1 MKKTVLIL
9 LLVFSISNS
18 LVAQKKAVTK
28 PTVKPEPKKQVEILP
43 VINDFDR
50 VLKIAVM
57 SDKTTWSLGVNYK
70 KEEYV
75 PIKSENVK
83 ILIDSFIV
91 SPKSNECDKFYIKKY
106 KKEIDTL
113 FTNMKFLSDGYCT
126 FLGVKNTEVPIKIS
140 NYNVTSKLFLIKGI
154 ASTDIYNTL
163 KLTSR
168 QRASKIITSSII
180 PSLKSLKPILNKE
193 FDYVGLGVV
202 FGSKDFS
209 DKSALALKE
218 EYVFFIAPKSKI
230 IDFNNNK
237 ITEDELI
244 QSADVYISDR
254 EMSYDVK
261 KVKITLE

>member
-1 MKKTVLIL
+1 MKRIILIIAI
-9 LLVFSISNS
+9 VISNS
-18 LVAQKKAVTK
+18 IVAQKKAVAK
-28 PTVKPEPKKQVEILP
+28 PALKPLQKAQVEILP
-43 VINDFDR
+43 EINDFDR

-57 SDKTTWSLGVNYK
+57 SDKTLWSLGINYK
-70 KEEYV
+70 TEKYL

-83 ILIDSFIV
+83 IFIDSFIV
-91 SPKSNECDKFYIKKY
+91 APKSNECDKFYIKKY

-113 FTNMKFLSDGYCT
+113 FTNMKFIGDNYSM
-126 FLGVKNTEVPIKIS
+126 FLGVKSTELPIKIS
-140 NYNVTSKLFLIKGI
+140 NYNVNSKLFLIKGI
-154 ASTDIYNTL
+154 ATTDIYNTL
-163 KLTSR
+163 RLTSR
-168 QRASKIITSSII
+168 QRASKIITSRII
-180 PSLKSLKPILNKE
+180 PSLKSLKPILNKQ
-193 FDYVGLGVV
+193 FDYIGLGVV

-218 EYVFFIAPKSKI
+218 DYVFFIAPKSKI

>member
-1 MKKTVLIL
+1 MKKIVIL
-9 LLVFSISNS
+9 LLLACSVSNS
-18 LVAQKKAVTK
+18 IVAQKKTIGKAA
-28 PTVKPEPKKQVEILP
+28 VKPVQKIQAEILP
-43 VINDFDR
+43 EINDFDK

-57 SDKTTWSLGVNYK
+57 TDKTTWSLGVNYK
-70 KEEYV
+70 KENYV
-75 PIKSENVK
+75 PIKSEVVK
-83 ILIDSFIV
+83 IFIDSFIV
-91 SPKSNECDKFYIKKY
+91 SPKSNVCDKFYIKKY

-113 FTNMKFLSDGYCT
+113 FTNMKFLGDSYCT
-126 FLGVKNTEVPIKIS
+126 FLGVKNIEVPIKIS

-163 KLTSR
+163 RLTSR
-168 QRASKIITSSII
+168 QRASKIITTRII
-180 PSLKSLKPILNKE
+180 PSLKSLNPILNKE
-193 FDYVGLGVV
+193 FDFIGFGVV

-209 DKSALALKE
+209 DKSALPLKE
-218 EYVFFIAPKSKI
+218 DYVFFISTKSKI

-254 EMSYDVK
+254 EMSFDVK

>member
-1 MKKTVLIL
+1 MKRIILIIAIVISNSMIAQKKTV
-9 LLVFSISNS
+9 V
-18 LVAQKKAVTK
+18 K
-28 PTVKPEPKKQVEILP
+28 PTVKPVQKAQVEILP
-43 VINDFDR
+43 EINDFDR

-70 KEEYV
+70 KENYV

-83 ILIDSFIV
+83 IFIDSFIV
-91 SPKSNECDKFYIKKY
+91 APKSNECDKFYIKKY

-113 FTNMKFLSDGYCT
+113 FTNMKFLGDSYCT
-126 FLGVKNTEVPIKIS
+126 FLSVKNAEVPIKVS

-163 KLTSR
+163 RLTSR
-168 QRASKIITSSII
+168 QRASKIITTRII
-180 PSLKSLKPILNKE
+180 PTLKSLKPILNKE

-218 EYVFFIAPKSKI
+218 DYVFFIAPKSKI

-244 QSADVYISDR
+244 QSADVYISDG
-254 EMSYDVK
+254 EMSFDVK
-261 KVKITLE
+261 KVKIALE

>member
-1 MKKTVLIL
+1 MKRIILIIAI
-9 LLVFSISNS
+9 VISNS
-18 LVAQKKAVTK
+18 IVAQKKTVAK
-28 PTVKPEPKKQVEILP
+28 PAVKPVQKTQVEILP
-43 VINDFDR
+43 EINDFDR

-70 KEEYV
+70 KENYI
-75 PIKSENVK
+75 PIKSEEVK
-83 ILIDSFIV
+83 IFIDSFIV
-91 SPKSNECDKFYIKKY
+91 APKSNECDKFYIKKY

-113 FTNMKFLSDGYCT
+113 FTNMKFLGDSYCT
-126 FLGVKNTEVPIKIS
+126 FLSVKNVEVPIKIS
-140 NYNVTSKLFLIKGI
+140 NYNVSSKLFLIKGI

-163 KLTSR
+163 RLTSR
-168 QRASKIITSSII
+168 QRASKIITSRII

-193 FDYVGLGVV
+193 FDYVGMGVV

-218 EYVFFIAPKSKI
+218 DYVFFIAPKSKI

-254 EMSYDVK
+254 EMSFDVK

>member
-1 MKKTVLIL
+1 MKRIILIIAI
-9 LLVFSISNS
+9 VISNS
-18 LVAQKKAVTK
+18 IVAQKKAVAK
-28 PTVKPEPKKQVEILP
+28 PAVKPVQKTQVEILP
-43 VINDFDR
+43 EINDFDR

-70 KEEYV
+70 KENYI
-75 PIKSENVK
+75 PIKSEEVK

-91 SPKSNECDKFYIKKY
+91 APKSNECDKFYIKKY

-113 FTNMKFLSDGYCT
+113 FTNMKFLGDSYCT
-126 FLGVKNTEVPIKIS
+126 FLGVKNVEVPIKIS
-140 NYNVTSKLFLIKGI
+140 NYNVTSKLFLLKGI

-163 KLTSR
+163 RLTSR
-168 QRASKIITSSII
+168 QRASKIITSRII
-180 PSLKSLKPILNKE
+180 PSLKSLKPILSKE
-193 FDYVGLGVV
+193 FDYVGMGVV

-218 EYVFFIAPKSKI
+218 DYVFFIAPKSKI

-254 EMSYDVK
+254 EMSFDVK
-261 KVKITLE
+261 KVKIALE

>member
-1 MKKTVLIL
+1 MKRIILIL
-9 LLVFSISNS
+9 AIVITNSI
-18 LVAQKKAVTK
+18 VAQKKAVAK
-28 PTVKPEPKKQVEILP
+28 PAVKPVQKTQVEILP
-43 VINDFDR
+43 EINDFDR

-70 KEEYV
+70 KENYV
-75 PIKSENVK
+75 P
-83 ILIDSFIV
+83 
-91 SPKSNECDKFYIKKY
+91 
-106 KKEIDTL
+106 
-113 FTNMKFLSDGYCT
+113 TNMKFLGDSYCT
-126 FLGVKNTEVPIKIS
+126 FLGVKNIEVPIKIS

-163 KLTSR
+163 RLTSR
-168 QRASKIITSSII
+168 QRASKIITSRII

-193 FDYVGLGVV
+193 FDYVGMGVV

-218 EYVFFIAPKSKI
+218 DYVFFIAPKSKI

-254 EMSYDVK
+254 EMSFDVK
-261 KVKITLE
+261 KVKIALE

>member
-1 MKKTVLIL
+1 MKRIILIIAI
-9 LLVFSISNS
+9 VISN
-18 LVAQKKAVTK
+18 LIVAQKKTVAK
-28 PTVKPEPKKQVEILP
+28 PAVKPVQKTQVEILP

-70 KEEYV
+70 KENYI
-75 PIKSENVK
+75 PIKSEEVK

-91 SPKSNECDKFYIKKY
+91 APKSNECDKFYIKKY

-113 FTNMKFLSDGYCT
+113 FTNMKFLGDSYCT
-126 FLGVKNTEVPIKIS
+126 FLGVKNIEVPIKIS

-163 KLTSR
+163 RLTSR
-168 QRASKIITSSII
+168 QRASKIITSRII

-193 FDYVGLGVV
+193 FDYIGLGVV

-209 DKSALALKE
+209 DKSTLALKQD
-218 EYVFFIAPKSKI
+218 YVFFIAPKSKI

>member
-1 MKKTVLIL
+1 MKRIILIL
-9 LLVFSISNS
+9 AIIISNS
-18 LVAQKKAVTK
+18 IVAQKKAVTK
-28 PTVKPEPKKQVEILP
+28 PAVKPVQKTQVEILP
-43 VINDFDR
+43 EINDFDR

-70 KEEYV
+70 KENYV
-75 PIKSENVK
+75 PIKSEEVK
-83 ILIDSFIV
+83 IFIDSFIV
-91 SPKSNECDKFYIKKY
+91 APKSNECDKFYIKKY

-113 FTNMKFLSDGYCT
+113 FANMKFLGDSYCT
-126 FLGVKNTEVPIKIS
+126 FLGVKNIEVPIKIS
-140 NYNVTSKLFLIKGI
+140 NYNITSKLFLIKGI

-163 KLTSR
+163 RLTSR
-168 QRASKIITSSII
+168 QRASKIITSRII
-180 PSLKSLKPILNKE
+180 PSLKSLKSILNKE
-193 FDYVGLGVV
+193 FDYVGMGVV

-218 EYVFFIAPKSKI
+218 DYVFFIAPKSKI

-254 EMSYDVK
+254 EMSFDVK
-261 KVKITLE
+261 KVKIALE

>member
-1 MKKTVLIL
+1 MKRIILIIAI
-9 LLVFSISNS
+9 VISNS
-18 LVAQKKAVTK
+18 IVAQKKAVTK
-28 PTVKPEPKKQVEILP
+28 SAVKPVQKTQVEILP
-43 VINDFDR
+43 EINDFDR

-70 KEEYV
+70 KESYV
-75 PIKSENVK
+75 PIKSEDVK
-83 ILIDSFIV
+83 IFIDSFIV
-91 SPKSNECDKFYIKKY
+91 APKSNECDKFYIKKY

-113 FTNMKFLSDGYCT
+113 FTNMKFLGDSYCT
-126 FLGVKNTEVPIKIS
+126 FLGVKNVEVPIKIS
-140 NYNVTSKLFLIKGI
+140 NYNITSKLFLIKGI

-163 KLTSR
+163 RLTSR
-168 QRASKIITSSII
+168 QRASKIITTRII

-209 DKSALALKE
+209 DKSSLAQKE
-218 EYVFFIAPKSKI
+218 DYVFFIAPKSKI

-244 QSADVYISDR
+244 QSADVYISDG
-254 EMSYDVK
+254 EMSFDVK
-261 KVKITLE
+261 KVKISLE